1 MQKISK
7 KDNEGNYKVPFSY
20 IANNVKMDSRINE
33 IITLVETLITDPYF
47 LVSAKIKPTNNIKL
61 FLDGD
66 QGITIETCVKIN
78 RQLYKIIEEK
88 AWYPEGDFS
97 LEVSSPGIDEPLLL
111 HRQYIKNIGRKVE
124 VTFMDTT
131 TKTGILLSVADE
143 DFTIEE
149 IVGKGKKAEKLQIVV
164 PFTNVK
170 EAVIQV
176 SF

>member
-1 MQKISK
+1 
-7 KDNEGNYKVPFSY
+7 
-20 IANNVKMDSRINE
+20 MDSRIND
-33 IITLVETLITDPYF
+33 IISLVETIVTDPYF

-78 RQLYKIIEEK
+78 RQLYKLIEEK

-97 LEVSSPGIDEPLLL
+97 LEVSSPGIDEPLVL
-111 HRQYIKNIGRKVE
+111 HRQYLKNIGRKLE
-124 VTFMDTT
+124 VTFTDNTIKNGT
-131 TKTGILLSVADE
+131 LISVTDQ

-149 IVGKGKKAEKLQIVV
+149 VVGKGKKAEKIQVQIA
-164 PFTNVK
+164 FTTVK
-170 EAVIQV
+170 EAIVQV

>member
-1 MQKISK
+1 MQLFDDLTQGSLQKFGYYKPKTLHLQKISK

-88 AWYPEGDFS
+88 ANKKAG
-97 LEVSSPGIDEPLLL
+97 EVL
-111 HRQYIKNIGRKVE
+111 HKLK
-124 VTFMDTT
+124 
-131 TKTGILLSVADE
+131 KASILLSKFIA
-143 DFTIEE
+143 
-149 IVGKGKKAEKLQIVV
+149 
-164 PFTNVK
+164 
-170 EAVIQV
+170 
-176 SF
+176 